1 MLDLIPVLTKLYVT
15 EGQMFGEFY
24 VKLTAEAYKEK
35 DWGVSLN
42 TVCGK
47 CFGANLKGNNDVKS

>member
-1 MLDLIPVLTKLYVT
+1 
-15 EGQMFGEFY
+15 MFGEFY